1 MNTFVF
7 FSNIRKLGGLQSNH
21 KICFFRNYC
30 CSHKL
35 LFSQK
40 NQIIYFGVIFEYFS
54 IYLYM
59 LFFLRRLIKSKND
72 YNYLVLCPH
81 VGNHVKD
88 TGNSIS

>member
-1 MNTFVF
+1 MSF
-7 FSNIRKLGGLQSNH
+7 FQTYENLVVYKVTIRFA
-21 KICFFRNYC
+21 FFEIIVAAINYC
-30 CSHKL
+30 LVK
-35 LFSQK
+35 K